1 MIKIRYFQPEDL
13 RRVVEIAEEGKLQ
26 QDPMIYVELSRLF
39 PEGFF
44 VAEERGVI
52 VGFVIAIMML
62 DGGGRIFAIAVDKYH
77 KRQKIATKI
86 LNTAFK
92 MFWERKVPYVQ
103 LEVRV
108 DNIAAQQ
115 LYKKLGFEK
124 EGIIPAYYADGT
136 DAILMK
142 KQLLY
147 PPLPHTSDM
156 YV

>member
-1 MIKIRYFQPEDL
+1 MATIRYFQPDDL
-13 RRVVEIAEEGKLQ
+13 RRVIEIAEEGELK
-26 QDPMIYVELSRLF
+26 QDPMIYVELFRLF

-44 VAEERGVI
+44 VAEDRGLI
-52 VGFVIAIMML
+52 IGFVIAIMML
-62 DGGGRIFAIAVDKYH
+62 DGGGRIFAVAVGKYY

-92 MFWERKVPYVQ
+92 MFLERRVPYVQ

-115 LYKKLGFEK
+115 LYERLGFEK
-124 EGIIPAYYADGT
+124 HGIIPAYYADGT

-142 KQLLY
+142 KQLQY
-147 PPLPHTSDM
+147 PSLPHTSDM